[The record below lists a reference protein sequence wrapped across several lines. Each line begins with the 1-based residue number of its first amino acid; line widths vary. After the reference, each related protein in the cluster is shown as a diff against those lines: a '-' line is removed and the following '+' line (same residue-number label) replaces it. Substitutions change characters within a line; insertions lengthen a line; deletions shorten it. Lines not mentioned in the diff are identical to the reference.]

1 MWTVI
6 ILRKDLHSKMKRKT
20 FLLPVTVFAALISLG
35 LSACNNTDQ
44 PADKPAEESTQQPAD
59 SKQGAE
65 EKITITAA
73 GDKTKL
79 MYGES
84 VQLTASVSGV
94 TWESS
99 KPEVAAVDANGL
111 VTSVSKGSASIK
123 AKKDGYKDGSI
134 SISVDYP
141 NITLTAADNKTSL
154 LIGET
159 VNLTA
164 SEQGVTWTSSDA
176 TVASVA
182 NGVVTALKLG
192 STTIKASKE
201 HFNDG
206 SIVINVVRPEPTAK
220 LHMEDAEHYDA
231 DGEWSSSNTPDE
243 SPVYNK
249 SNASDGTCCAHFGKG
264 DKETI
269 RFTASKAVKAE
280 IVLMIGYYYSIDD
293 LTATYDVKFNDAA
306 VNFAAQGYVSEDTS
320 NYTYKELSFGELD
333 LIAGTNVLEITMK
346 DPAEG
351 ASERYPYMDDLNIYA
366 AEAVTIELVPA
377 PALLPLGITE
387 TELALVE
394 GDTHQIECAVAE
406 VTYTTSKDTVATV
419 SETGLITA
427 VAKGTATITVKKV
440 GYKAA
445 KIAVT
450 VSEKTVEGE
459 LKVEAE
465 EGTSENDAVTF
476 RQVSSGE
483 TATDSFPEGA
493 TLIIKFNATTAG
505 TYVLSMDAR
514 GNSSRT
520 AIDLAAGLSMKFND
534 EDVTVSGE
542 LLGRTFQKVV
552 LGEVTVKVGENTLA
566 VTALSGTRPNIDFF
580 RLTPKAA

>member
-1 MWTVI
+1 
-6 ILRKDLHSKMKRKT
+6 MKRKT

-220 LHMEDAEHYDA
+220 LHMEDAEHYAA

>member
-1 MWTVI
+1 MRKKRI
-6 ILRKDLHSKMKRKT
+6 ILPL
-20 FLLPVTVFAALISLG
+20 TVFAMLLSVSLAGCNQNSGGENGKSEEQTSQEASESKSSSAKQETIKISSEGNVKSIL
-35 LSACNNTDQ
+35 
-44 PADKPAEESTQQPAD
+44 
-59 SKQGAE
+59 
-65 EKITITAA
+65 
-73 GDKTKL
+73 
-79 MYGES
+79 YGQTL
-84 VQLTASVSGV
+84 QLTADQDGVS
-94 TWESS
+94 WESS
-99 KPEVAAVDANGL
+99 KTDVATVSQTGL
-111 VTSVSKGSASIK
+111 VTAVSKGSAAIK
-123 AKKDGYKDGSI
+123 AKKDGFKDGSF
-134 SISVDYP
+134 SLTVDYP
-141 NITLTAADNKTSL
+141 NITVTADKTSL
-154 LIGET
+154 LVGQT
-159 VNLTA
+159 ANLTA
-164 SEQGVTWTSSDA
+164 SEAGVTWSSSDA
-176 TVASVA
+176 TVASVE

-192 STTIKASKE
+192 SATIKASKE

-206 SIVINVVRPEPTAK
+206 SVTINVVRPEPTAK
-220 LHMEDAEHYDA
+220 LHMEDAEHYAA

-293 LTATYDVKFNDAA
+293 LTATYDVKFNDSV

-450 VSEKTVEGE
+450 VSEKTVDGE

-552 LGEVTVKVGENTLA
+552 LGEVTVKVGENILA

>member
-1 MWTVI
+1 
-6 ILRKDLHSKMKRKT
+6 MKRKT

-35 LSACNNTDQ
+35 LSACNNADQ
-44 PADKPAEESTQQPAD
+44 PADQPAENSQQQPAG
-59 SKQGAE
+59 SQQQGAE
-65 EKITITAA
+65 EKITISAA

-134 SISVDYP
+134 NISVDYP
-141 NITLTAADNKTSL
+141 NITVTAAGDKTSL
-154 LIGET
+154 LISET
-159 VNLTA
+159 VALTA
-164 SEQGVTWTSSDA
+164 SEQGVTWSSSDA

-192 STTIKASKE
+192 SATIKASKG

-206 SIVINVVRPEPTAK
+206 SVVINVVRPEPTAK
-220 LHMEDAEHYDA
+220 LHMEDAEHYAA

-293 LTATYDVKFNDAA
+293 LTATYDVKFNDAV
-306 VNFAAQGYVSEDTS
+306 VNFAAQGYVSEDTT

-450 VSEKTVEGE
+450 VSEKAVEGE

-493 TLIIKFNATTAG
+493 TLIVKFNATTAG

-534 EDVTVSGE
+534 EDVAVSGE

-552 LGEVTVKVGENTLA
+552 IGEVTVKVGENILA